1 MKFFHILFPLFV
13 PNFASSIRWN
23 PPHRLMTA
31 GSWMVESQTIK
42 HNTQWMLLC
51 SCRWS
56 SPWQRRL
63 SLSIRIARR
72 TNPPSVAIARSLK
85 CHQAGRPCR
94 SRVRKCDTSFM
105 PSARSMKKPIQRKR
119 CCVSF
124 CIDIKKWLRLER
136 GYHTSPSS
144 LTLRVYSM
152 ITRITTNKPMKGK
165 TSVKTRKEGVFEK
178 KRLFCLLIRI
188 RNDKFVVKI

>member
-1 MKFFHILFPLFV
+1 MSNNDCWQDIREVKNKELSSWKFHKKKTITITLNRIEASFFFQKKRGCAYFDTPSCNQHIFLDHLRSMKFFHILFPLFV

-94 SRVRKCDTSFM
+94 SRVRKCGTSF
-105 PSARSMKKPIQRKR
+105 
-119 CCVSF
+119 
-124 CIDIKKWLRLER
+124 
-136 GYHTSPSS
+136 
-144 LTLRVYSM
+144 YS
-152 ITRITTNKPMKGK
+152 
-165 TSVKTRKEGVFEK
+165 
-178 KRLFCLLIRI
+178 
-188 RNDKFVVKI
+188 